1 MSSDEICRFRPG
13 RAHITGRCLR
23 FRQRNGRCAVGDRR
37 RDRGSVTI
45 ELVLLAPVLL
55 SLVLFVV
62 YVGRLAQANTH
73 VRHAAAEAARAASL
87 VDRSRMDAVA
97 RSTALSDISD
107 NGVACRSPQVAV
119 SLSHEGVVASV
130 SVEVTCE
137 VDRDDLVML
146 GLGAQRVSGRSSEVI
161 DVHRG
166 ER

>member
-1 MSSDEICRFRPG
+1 M
-13 RAHITGRCLR
+13 
-23 FRQRNGRCAVGDRR
+23 
-37 RDRGSVTI
+37 TI
-45 ELVLLAPVLL
+45 ELVLLAPVLI

-87 VDRSRMDAVA
+87 VDRSRMDGVA
-97 RSTALSDISD
+97 RAAALDDLSD

-119 SLSHEGVVASV
+119 SLSHDGVVASV
-130 SVEVTCE
+130 SVDVSCE

-146 GLGAQRVSGRSSEVI
+146 GLGTQRVTATSSEVV
-161 DVHRG
+161 DVYRG

>member
-1 MSSDEICRFRPG
+1 M
-13 RAHITGRCLR
+13 
-23 FRQRNGRCAVGDRR
+23 
-37 RDRGSVTI
+37 TI
-45 ELVLLAPVLL
+45 ELVLLAPVLI

-87 VDRSRMDAVA
+87 VDRSRMDGVA
-97 RSTALSDISD
+97 RAAALDDLAD

-119 SLSHEGVVASV
+119 SLSHDGVVASV
-130 SVEVTCE
+130 SVDVSCE

-146 GLGAQRVSGRSSEVI
+146 GLGTQRVTATSSEVV
-161 DVHRG
+161 DVYRG